1 MTRYDKQIATAICMS
16 ALAFLGLWGF
26 GGERLSDFG
35 LNGFTE
41 TLGIAFTVLLID
53 RLLSRR
59 EAVRTL
65 PQRLAAFED
74 ARLLAQRRISFWHGA
89 YALSVPD
96 PMPASVQELFSRKTI
111 ARIGELL
118 DMDSNANVTPRS
130 TWWHYVTQDLQ
141 SFHRDA
147 ERLLERYNSI
157 LEPKAFLAVHRMLQS
172 AGEPGLVL
180 GLLQSDQELGFPRP
194 RVLGNFLLV
203 RSEFFD
209 ALLELI
215 DWLIAE
221 KTRLKAET
229 GQEVGIIEHALQ
241 GNRASG
247 TPECMISPEKLASQV
262 QAWQRSQERVAARTT
277 SLES

>member
-1 MTRYDKQIATAICMS
+1 MTRYDKQIAIAICVS
-16 ALAFLGLWGF
+16 ALAFLGLWFF
-26 GGERLSDFG
+26 GNGRWSDFG

-41 TLGIAFTVLLID
+41 ALGIAFTVLLID

-74 ARLLAQRRISFWHGA
+74 ARLLAQRRISFWRGA

-96 PMPASVQELFSRKTI
+96 PMPASVQELFSSKSI
-111 ARIGELL
+111 ARISELL
-118 DMDSNANVTPRS
+118 DMDSNANVTPRC

-141 SFHRDA
+141 SFHREA

-157 LEPKAFLAVHRMLQS
+157 LEPKAFLAVHKMLQS
-172 AGEPGLVL
+172 AGEPGLVM
-180 GLLQSDQELGFPRP
+180 GLLQSDQELDFPRP

-203 RSEFFD
+203 RPEFFE

-215 DWLIAE
+215 DWLVAE

-229 GQEVGIIEHALQ
+229 GQEIGIIEYALQ

-262 QAWQRSQERVAARTT
+262 QAWQRAQATVAARTT